1 MFTSK
6 GADHLHPNNATVFI
20 PNFLNNPKESG
31 MVPKEKQ
38 SLPRMHLIS
47 TNAILAFILTQVVL
61 KILGD
66 KINK

>member
-1 MFTSK
+1 
-6 GADHLHPNNATVFI
+6 
-20 PNFLNNPKESG
+20 

-61 KILGD
+61 KILED